1 MGSSQ
6 VQSLVMFDYYKG
18 GIRVRTH
25 KLSKVEAQAS
35 VNHAITYPCV
45 GWQIPRNN
53 IAQTVFLA
61 VEHDA
66 ISQLRGAKRDW
77 RRN

>member
-1 MGSSQ
+1 
-6 VQSLVMFDYYKG
+6 MFDYYKG

-35 VNHAITYPCV
+35 VNHAITYPICRL
-45 GWQIPRNN
+45 GARSLATILR
-53 IAQTVFLA
+53 QTVFLA

>member
-1 MGSSQ
+1 MGSSE
-6 VQSLVMFDYYKG
+6 VQSVVMFDYYKG

-45 GWQIPRNN
+45 GWELPRNI
-53 IAQTVFLA
+53 IASHSL
-61 VEHDA
+61 
-66 ISQLRGAKRDW
+66 SSS
-77 RRN
+77 

>member
-1 MGSSQ
+1 
-6 VQSLVMFDYYKG
+6 MFDYYKG

-45 GWQIPRNN
+45 GREIPRNN
-53 IAQTVFLA
+53 IASDSL
-61 VEHDA
+61 
-66 ISQLRGAKRDW
+66 SSS
-77 RRN
+77 